1 MKPERLSLASRPS
14 RRRKG
19 NDARATDAQAVP
31 IANSESTMKLV
42 KNRATG
48 ERRSVAATSASDV
61 AAPAHSAPSRLGIR
75 CAVVG
80 IILIGTAAFLNS
92 FAGLF
97 VFDDVQEIENNRRLL
112 VLMPP
117 WKSMLGGNGL
127 PPRPLPYYTFAI
139 DRAIWGTNPFGYH
152 FANLALHLSSALL
165 IFDIVRRTFLRP
177 ALIEQYRRFATTIA
191 FFSAALWVC
200 HPLHTQAVTY
210 VYQRIELMMAFFVL
224 LSFDCFLHSI
234 DSAWPKRLLLISV
247 GAMFAAVFCKESAI
261 ALPPMVF
268 LYDVIF
274 VTGSWKETV
283 GRRAKYYIALFAAY
297 VPLGA
302 LVLYQ
307 SSSYIEF
314 REPKSGLD
322 YALNQPIVLLH
333 YLRLSFFPS
342 EQNLYSLRPWTKDW
356 NLIAGPLAIEVICLA
371 ISAYGIIKK
380 RPWGFLCAA
389 FFIPLFPTS
398 SVIPVKDLVMEHR
411 MYVSLVALTV
421 ATTLLGVR
429 LFRYVEERTGR
440 ARIVRGSLLVLA
452 AAAIAGLSV
461 ATHERNRMYYDRV
474 TMWDDVVRKSPHNH
488 YALENL
494 AVAYLQKNEYELA
507 AKYAAEAVALYNE
520 RALSHL
526 TLGTALLSL
535 DQRELALKH
544 LKRAVELGPNIST
557 HYVNLGVAIRP
568 IDPEASAQLYAY
580 AYSINPYDV
589 EAMANLAFVHAR
601 ALDFDEAEKLLR
613 KAIDI
618 SPDDPRLRKQLNFVL
633 EDKKNAE

>member
-1 MKPERLSLASRPS
+1 MKRMTPRQASRPS
-14 RRRKG
+14 RHRG
-19 NDARATDAQAVP
+19 VTDARATEAEVVA
-31 IANSESTMKLV
+31 IAKSESTMKLT
-42 KNRATG
+42 KS
-48 ERRSVAATSASDV
+48 RSAGTQPDAAATSASEA
-61 AAPAHSAPSRLGIR
+61 AAPAPSASSRLGIR
-75 CAVVG
+75 CAAVG
-80 IILIGTAAFLNS
+80 ILLIGTAAFLNS

-97 VFDDVQEIENNRRLL
+97 VFDDVQEIENNRRML

-139 DRAIWGTNPFGYH
+139 DRAIWGTIPFGYH

-165 IFDIVRRTFLRP
+165 IFDIVRRTYLRP
-177 ALIEQYRRFATTIA
+177 ALIERYRRYATTIA
-191 FFSAALWVC
+191 FFSAAFWVC

-234 DSAWPKRLLLISV
+234 DSARPKRLLLISV

-261 ALPPMVF
+261 ALPPLVF

-274 VTGSWKETV
+274 VTGSWKGTV

-297 VPLGA
+297 VPLAA

-322 YALNQPIVLLH
+322 YALNQPIVILH

-342 EQNLYSLRPWTKDW
+342 EQNLYSARPWTKDW
-356 NLIAGPLAIEVICLA
+356 NQIAGPLALETICLA
-371 ISAYGIIKK
+371 ISAYGIINK

-411 MYVSLVALTV
+411 MYVSLVAVTV
-421 ATTLLGVR
+421 ATTLVGIR
-429 LFRYVEERTGR
+429 LFRLVEERTGR
-440 ARIVRGSLLVLA
+440 TGVVRGSLILLA
-452 AAAIAGLSV
+452 AAAIVCLSI
-461 ATHERNRMYYDRV
+461 ATHERNRVYYDRV

-488 YALENL
+488 YAFENL

-507 AKYAAEAVALYNE
+507 TENAAQAVAMKDD

-535 DQRELALKH
+535 NQRERALKH
-544 LKRAVELGPNIST
+544 LKRAVELGPNVST

-568 IDPEASAQLYAY
+568 TDPEASAQLYAY

-601 ALDFDEAEKLLR
+601 ANNFDEAEKLLR

-618 SPDDPRLRKQLNFVL
+618 SPNDPRLRKQLNFVL